1 MLAMAIQIFK
11 QRMVGAINTCIRMIN
26 ESGKYDSV
34 GKGIIAN
41 EWKSFISEEDNSFI
55 AFLTILNKEKVIKF
69 KHCEWLGYEVNVH
82 DNVQLN
88 ELLKTYS

>member
-1 MLAMAIQIFK
+1 MMTIQIFK

-26 ESGKYDSV
+26 ESDKWDSE

-41 EWKSFISEEDNSFI
+41 EWQSFISEEDNSFI
-55 AFLTILNKEKVIKF
+55 AFLTILNKEKAIKF
-69 KHCEWLGYEVNVH
+69 KHCEWFGYEVNVH
-82 DNVQLN
+82 ANAQLN